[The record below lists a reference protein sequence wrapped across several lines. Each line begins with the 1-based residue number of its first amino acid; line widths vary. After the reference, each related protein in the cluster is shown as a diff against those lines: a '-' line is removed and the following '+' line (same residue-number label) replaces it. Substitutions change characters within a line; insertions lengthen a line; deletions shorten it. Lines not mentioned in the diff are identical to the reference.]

1 MYWKLW
7 DLLSWRGGR
16 VHQVALGW
24 YLLMMMVLA
33 IGDAGQLNHRQPVV
47 VKCATVVDGRGGDR
61 LM

>member
-1 MYWKLW
+1 MH
-7 DLLSWRGGR
+7 R
-16 VHQVALGW
+16 VALGW